1 MTTDGCHDATPGPS
15 AVPDVFDPRVF
26 ARGIPH
32 AAFRQ
37 LRDADPVSWQRE
49 TEVLD
54 WPAGPGYWAVTRYA
68 DVRHVL
74 RTPELFSSWLGAT
87 QIRDPDPGDLDFIR
101 RMILNMDPPE
111 HNRLRKIVTAAF
123 TRRRL
128 DRLTGEI
135 SARARALLAEAS
147 ARGGCDLPAEVTDEF
162 PLANLADLLGVPAA
176 DRPLLLRWTN
186 RVIGYQDPE
195 HAEVLRDASGRPVN
209 PRSPA
214 ALADMFD
221 YARKLAADKR
231 RHPTDDLMT
240 ALAGA
245 SVDGRSL
252 DDAELA
258 MFFFLLVIAGNDTV
272 RSALPGGVLA
282 FAQHQD
288 AYQRLRAE
296 PGLLPGAIEEVLRW
310 HPPVLSFRRTATQ
323 DTELAGR
330 AIRRGDKVVVYH
342 VSANYDERAFPD
354 PCTFD
359 ITREPNDH
367 LAFGQGPHLCLG
379 AHFARL
385 QLRCFFTELLAVA
398 PRIELNGEP
407 VRLTSNF
414 INGISHLPVRWPG

>member
-1 MTTDGCHDATPGPS
+1 
-15 AVPDVFDPRVF
+15 VPDVFDPRVF
-26 ARGIPH
+26 ARGVPH
-32 AAFRQ
+32 EAFRQ
-37 LRDADPVSWQRE
+37 LRDTEPVCWQQE
-49 TEVLD
+49 TEVLG

-74 RTPELFSSWLGAT
+74 RSPELFSSWLGAT
-87 QIRDPDPGDLDFIR
+87 QIRDPDPSDLDFIR

-128 DRLTGEI
+128 ERLTSEI
-135 SARARALLAEAS
+135 SARARTLLAAAGS
-147 ARGGCDLPAEVTDEF
+147 RGRCDLPAEVTDEF
-162 PLANLADLLGVPAA
+162 PLANLSDLLGVPAA
-176 DRPLLLRWTN
+176 DRELLLRWTN

-195 HAEVLRDASGRPVN
+195 HAEVVRDAGGRPVN

-214 ALADMFD
+214 ALADMFG
-221 YARKLAADKR
+221 YATVLAADKR
-231 RHPTDDLMT
+231 RHPADDLMT
-240 ALAGA
+240 ALASA

-272 RSALPGGVLA
+272 RSALPGGVLV
-282 FAQHQD
+282 FAQHPD
-288 AYQRLRAE
+288 AYRRLRAE
-296 PGLLPGAIEEVLRW
+296 PGLMATAIEEVLRW
-310 HPPVLSFRRTATQ
+310 HPPVLSFRRTAAQ

-330 AIRRGDKVVVYH
+330 LIRRGDKVVVYH

-354 PCTFD
+354 PHTFD
-359 ITREPNDH
+359 IGRDPNDH

-385 QLRCFFTELLAVA
+385 QMRCFFTELLAVA
-398 PRIELNGEP
+398 PRIELDGEP

-414 INGISHLPVRWPG
+414 INGITHLPVRWTSR

>member
-1 MTTDGCHDATPGPS
+1 MAGPPPAPAPPPG
-15 AVPDVFDPRVF
+15 VFDPRVF
-26 ARGIPH
+26 ARGVPH
-32 AAFRQ
+32 EEFRR
-37 LRDADPVSWQRE
+37 LRDTAPVCWQAE
-49 TEVLD
+49 TELLG

-74 RTPELFSSWLGAT
+74 RTPELYSSWLGAT

-111 HNRLRKIVTAAF
+111 HNRLRRIVTAAF

-128 DRLTGEI
+128 ERLTGEV
-135 SARARALLAEAS
+135 AGRARALLAPAT
-147 ARGGCDLPAEVTDEF
+147 AAGRCDLPAEITDDF
-162 PLANLADLLGVPAA
+162 PLANLSDLLGIPEA

-195 HAEVLRDASGRPVN
+195 HAEVVRDASGQPVN

-214 ALADMFD
+214 ALADMFG
-221 YARKLAADKR
+221 YARELAAHKR
-231 RHPTDDLMT
+231 THPKGDLMT
-240 ALAGA
+240 ELAIA
-245 SVDGRSL
+245 SVEGRSL

-282 FAQHQD
+282 FAQHPG

-296 PGLLPGAIEEVLRW
+296 PGLMTTAIEEVLRW
-310 HPPVLSFRRTATQ
+310 HPPVLSFRRTAAQ

-330 AIRRGDKVVVYH
+330 SIRRGDKVVVYH
-342 VSANYDERAFPD
+342 VSANYDERAFPS
-354 PCTFD
+354 PYTFD
-359 ITREPNDH
+359 ISREPNDH

-385 QLRCFFTELLAVA
+385 QMRCFFTELLAAA
-398 PRIELNGEP
+398 PRIELDGEP

-414 INGISHLPVRWPG
+414 INGITHLPVRWSSPHG